1 MAKPAYPLRLPT
13 RLPVL
18 WRLTVLSQTLGALL
32 NSIWAW
38 LQGDAFSVA
47 PPALIL
53 ASAVPLVLF
62 WYAFFVARAGE
73 SGVKLFDRWGFAHR
87 VDWDEIRSAEMAR
100 WPHMLFA
107 PALKVVVADGRVR
120 WLPRD
125 TRGLAELHTL
135 ALRVAG
141 PTHPLVRLLETPLH
155 RL

>member
-107 PALKVVVADGRVR
+107 PALRISSQS
-120 WLPRD
+120 
-125 TRGLAELHTL
+125 TRCAKPHLSNSF
-135 ALRVAG
+135 
-141 PTHPLVRLLETPLH
+141 TPDSPA
-155 RL
+155 RATKNAYQNN